1 MQVRHNITIDEDIS
15 KELEDVAKEL
25 GEKKSAIVEKALET
39 YFDLLDL
46 KLAKR
51 RLGNLKKGRDRVHDA
66 AEVWKKVGL

>member
-25 GEKKSAIVEKALET
+25 GGKKSSIVEKALET

-66 AEVWKKVGL
+66 AEVWKKLGI